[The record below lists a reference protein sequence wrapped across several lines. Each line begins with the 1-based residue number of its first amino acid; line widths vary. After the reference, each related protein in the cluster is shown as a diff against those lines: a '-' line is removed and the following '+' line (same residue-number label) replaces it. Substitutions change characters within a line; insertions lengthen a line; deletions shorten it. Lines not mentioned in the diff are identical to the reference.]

1 MVRGR
6 KMTSDITDF
15 RERLARIETTQGH
28 HEKLLERIDGK
39 LDGIGNRVR
48 AVEMT
53 SAAYG
58 SVAGGVMAVAIS
70 YIAAKFKALA

>member
-1 MVRGR
+1 
-6 KMTSDITDF
+6 MTADITEF

-48 AVEMT
+48 AVELT

-58 SVAGGVMAVAIS
+58 SVAGGVMSVAIS
-70 YIAAKFKALA
+70 YIAAKFKAMT